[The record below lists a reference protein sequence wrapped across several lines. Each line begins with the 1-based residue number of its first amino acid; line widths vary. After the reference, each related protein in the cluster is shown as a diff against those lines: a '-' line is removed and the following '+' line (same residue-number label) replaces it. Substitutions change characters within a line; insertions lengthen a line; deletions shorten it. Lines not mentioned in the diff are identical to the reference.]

1 MIPRLHPT
9 LKSLIATL
17 LGVLALFTAVAGD
30 LNLHNR
36 DSLLHLVQT
45 HADDTAK
52 VNALIQLSMFISA
65 TSDENLSYAQQA
77 MEISK
82 KLSYRK
88 GEADAIRVT
97 SMGLSKKG
105 KFNESIKLLE
115 DAAII
120 YREIGDQMGLGKAY
134 NNIGIDFF
142 TMGEYKKSLEFLLKS
157 LQIREKLNDP
167 KELSASLNNIGMVY
181 SNQKEFDLSLAYYFR
196 ALAIVRELK
205 DDLGSAQAYNNIALV
220 YEGKREFDK
229 ALENYN
235 LSLNICLRNNE
246 KYGEGLV
253 TSNIAGIYGQ
263 TEQYDK
269 AIEYYNKALE
279 IQLVFG
285 DPSLLI
291 FSYKG
296 LANVYLAKDNYVKA
310 QEYGHLCRDM
320 AKSIGHKVVMREIDE
335 TLAQMYEEMSDY
347 KKALFYF
354 QEFKIYSDSISNEE
368 NKSEITRLGL
378 KYEYDKKL
386 EIKESEQQKA
396 AEMYEKEVAY
406 YNKIRLGLIGVV
418 LLLLAFAVFMVIN
431 RKLLLHARREAEKAN
446 GYKSEFLANMSHEI
460 RTPLNAVIGFSDL
473 LSQTKLEP
481 FQSNYSRT
489 IKQAADSLL
498 NLVNDVLDFSKIEA
512 GKMEL
517 DLRPADLRQTI
528 DYTFSI
534 TRYAA
539 SQKQLGVYLTLGK
552 SVPQTVTIDNNRLK
566 QILINLLNNGI
577 KFTQKGEVR
586 LKVERLAD
594 INDHEAI
601 FRFSVSD
608 TGIGI
613 EKANQ
618 QKIFDA
624 FEQEDSSTARRFG
637 GTGLGLAICNR
648 LLELMGSKLQ
658 LHSEVGEG
666 STFFFDL
673 KLTYSNEILIPAKD
687 EFPRE
692 VSAEISHREWTI
704 IIAEDN
710 PVNNLLTTT
719 ILKNMLPKA
728 RILGA
733 TNGEEVLNAFTT
745 EHPDLIFMDIQ
756 MPEMNGYEAT
766 SRIRTINESTPIIAL
781 TAGALDGERERCLA
795 AGMNDFVTKP
805 INIEQFTITTARWLS
820 GEGGIRTRDTL

>member
-1 MIPRLHPT
+1 MNPLHSFF
-9 LKSLIATL
+9 LQRILM
-17 LGVLALFTAVAGD
+17 LAMCCFAIFTAKAGEV
-30 LNLHNR
+30 NMLHR
-36 DSLLHLVQT
+36 DSLLQFVQT
-45 HADDTAK
+45 HPDDTAK

-65 TSDENLSYAQQA
+65 TSDENLTYAEQA
-77 MEISK
+77 MTISK
-82 KLSYRK
+82 KLNYRK
-88 GEADAIRVT
+88 GEADALRVT

-115 DAAII
+115 DAALI
-120 YREIGDQMGLGKAY
+120 YREIDDQRGLGKAY

-142 TMGEYKKSLEFLLKS
+142 TLGDYKKSLEFLLKS

-181 SNQKEFDLSLAYYFR
+181 TNQKEFDLSLAYYFR
-196 ALAIVRELK
+196 SLAIVKQLK
-205 DDLGSAQAYNNIALV
+205 DDLGIAQAYNNIALV
-220 YEGKREFDK
+220 YEGKKEFDK

-235 LSLNICLRNNE
+235 LSLEICLRNNE

-279 IQLVFG
+279 IQKIYG
-285 DPSLLI
+285 DPALLI

-296 LANVYLAKDNYVKA
+296 LANVYLAKDDYPKA
-310 QEYGHLCRDM
+310 QEYGHMCRDM

-335 TLAQMYEEMSDY
+335 TMTQMYEEMGDF

-354 QEFKIYSDSISNEE
+354 QEFKVYSDSISNEE
-368 NKSEITRLGL
+368 NKTEIARLGL

-386 EIKESEQQKA
+386 ELKENEQQQA
-396 AEMYEKEVAY
+396 TEMHDKEVAY
-406 YNKIRLGLIGVV
+406 YNKIRLVLIGVV
-418 LLLLAFAVFMVIN
+418 ALLLGFAIFMMIN
-431 RKLLLHARREAEKAN
+431 RRRLLKARQEADKAN
-446 GYKSEFLANMSHEI
+446 SYKSEFLANMSHEI

-481 FQSNYSRT
+481 FQANYSRT

-517 DLRPADLRQTI
+517 DPKPVDLRQTI

-539 SQKQLGVYLTLGK
+539 SQKQLNVNLTLGE
-552 SVPQTVTIDNNRLK
+552 SVPQTVTADSNRLK
-566 QILINLLNNGI
+566 QVLINLLNNAI
-577 KFTQKGEVR
+577 KFTPKGEVR
-586 LKVERLAD
+586 LIVERIQD
-594 INDHEAI
+594 ISANEAI
-601 FRFSVSD
+601 FRFSVTD

-624 FEQEDSSTARRFG
+624 FEQEDSSTSRRFG
-637 GTGLGLAICNR
+637 GTGLGLAICNK
-648 LLELMGSKLQ
+648 LLQLMGSKLQ
-658 LHSEVGEG
+658 LQSEVGVG

-673 KLTYSNEILIPAKD
+673 KLHYSNEIILEAK
-687 EFPRE
+687 EEWSR
-692 VSAEISHREWTI
+692 EISTELSQREWKI

-733 TNGEEVLNAFTT
+733 TNGEEVLKAFT
-745 EHPDLIFMDIQ
+745 EERPDIIFMDIQ
-756 MPEMNGYEAT
+756 MPDMNGYEAT
-766 SRIRTINESTPIIAL
+766 SRIRTIDEKTPIIAL

-805 INIEQFTITTARWLS
+805 IDIDQFTVTTARWLNS
-820 GEGGIRTRDTL
+820 VM

>member
-1 MIPRLHPT
+1 MNPLHSFFPPRILM
-9 LKSLIATL
+9 LAMCWF
-17 LGVLALFTAVAGD
+17 ALFTAKAGEV
-30 LNLHNR
+30 NMLHR
-36 DSLLHLVQT
+36 DSLLQFVQT
-45 HADDTAK
+45 HPDDTAK

-65 TSDENLSYAQQA
+65 TSDENLTYAEQA
-77 MEISK
+77 MTISK
-82 KLSYRK
+82 KLNYRK
-88 GEADAIRVT
+88 GEADALRVT

-115 DAAII
+115 DAALI
-120 YREIGDQMGLGKAY
+120 YREIDDQRGLGKAY

-142 TMGEYKKSLEFLLKS
+142 TMGDYKKSLEFLLKS

-181 SNQKEFDLSLAYYFR
+181 TNQKEFDLSLAYYFR
-196 ALAIVRELK
+196 SLAIVKQLK
-205 DDLGSAQAYNNIALV
+205 DDLGTAQAYNNIALV
-220 YEGKREFDK
+220 YEGKKEFDK

-235 LSLNICLRNNE
+235 LSLEICLRNNE

-269 AIEYYNKALE
+269 AIEFYNKALE
-279 IQLVFG
+279 IQEMYG

-296 LANVYLAKDNYVKA
+296 LANVYLAKDNYAKA
-310 QEYGHLCRDM
+310 QEYGHMCRDM

-335 TLAQMYEEMSDY
+335 TMAQMYEEMGDF
-347 KKALFYF
+347 KKALFYY
-354 QEFKIYSDSISNEE
+354 QEFKAYSDSISNEE
-368 NKSEITRLGL
+368 NKTEIARLGL

-386 EIKESEQQKA
+386 ELKENEQQQA
-396 AEMYEKEVAY
+396 AEIHDKEVAY
-406 YNKIRLGLIGVV
+406 YNKIRLVLIGVV
-418 LLLLAFAVFMVIN
+418 VLLLGFAIFMIIN
-431 RKLLLHARREAEKAN
+431 RRRLLKARQEADKAN
-446 GYKSEFLANMSHEI
+446 SYKSEFLANMSHEI

-517 DLRPADLRQTI
+517 DPKPVDLRQTI

-539 SQKQLGVYLTLGK
+539 SQKQLNVNLTLGE
-552 SVPQTVTIDNNRLK
+552 SVPQTVTADSNRLK
-566 QILINLLNNGI
+566 QVLINLLNNAI
-577 KFTQKGEVR
+577 KFTPKGEVR
-586 LKVERLAD
+586 LIVERIQD
-594 INDHEAI
+594 ISANEAI
-601 FRFSVSD
+601 FRFSVTD
-608 TGIGI
+608 TGVGI

-624 FEQEDSSTARRFG
+624 FEQEDSSTSRRFG
-637 GTGLGLAICNR
+637 GTGLGLAICNK
-648 LLELMGSKLQ
+648 LLQLMGSKLQ
-658 LHSEVGEG
+658 LQSEVGVG

-673 KLTYSNEILIPAKD
+673 KLHYSNEIIIEAK
-687 EFPRE
+687 EEWSR
-692 VSAEISHREWTI
+692 EISTELSQREWKI

-733 TNGEEVLNAFTT
+733 TNGEEVLKAFT
-745 EHPDLIFMDIQ
+745 EERPDIIFMDIQ
-756 MPEMNGYEAT
+756 MPDMNGYEAT
-766 SRIRTINESTPIIAL
+766 SRIRTIDEKTPIIAL
-781 TAGALDGERERCLA
+781 TAGAMDGERERCLA

-805 INIEQFTITTARWLS
+805 IDIDQFTVTTARWLNS
-820 GEGGIRTRDTL
+820 VK

>member
-1 MIPRLHPT
+1 M
-9 LKSLIATL
+9 TL
-17 LGVLALFTAVAGD
+17 LHSTCSKIVLILACFTIGIGNAHAGE
-30 LNLHNR
+30 LNIHHH
-36 DSLLHLVQT
+36 DSLLLFVQT
-45 HADDTAK
+45 HPDDTAK
-52 VNALIQLSMFISA
+52 VNALIQLATFISA
-65 TSDENLSYAQQA
+65 TSDQNLAYATQA
-77 MEISK
+77 MDISK
-82 KLSYRK
+82 KLNYRR
-88 GEADAIRVT
+88 GEADALRVT

-115 DAAII
+115 DAALI
-120 YREIGDQMGLGKAY
+120 YREIGDQKGLGKAY

-142 TMGEYKKSLEFLLKS
+142 TMGDYKKSLEFLLKS

-181 SNQKEFDLSLAYYFR
+181 TNQKEFDLSLAYYFR
-196 ALAIVRELK
+196 SLAIVKELN
-205 DDLGSAQAYNNIALV
+205 DDLGAAQAYNNIALV
-220 YEGKREFDK
+220 YEGKKEFGK

-235 LSLNICLRNNE
+235 LSLTICLKNNE

-279 IQLVFG
+279 IQLEFG

-296 LANVYLAKDNYVKA
+296 LANVYLAKDNYPKA

-335 TLAQMYEEMSDY
+335 TMAQMYEEMGDY
-347 KKALFYF
+347 KKALFYY
-354 QEFKIYSDSISNEE
+354 QEFKTYNDSISNEE
-368 NKSEITRLGL
+368 NKSEIARIGL

-386 EIKESEQQKA
+386 ELKESEQKKA
-396 AEMYEKEVAY
+396 AEMYDKDVAY
-406 YNKIRLGLIGVV
+406 YNKIRLGLIGLV
-418 LLLLAFAVFMVIN
+418 LLLLGFAVFMINN
-431 RKLLLHARREAEKAN
+431 RKRLLLARREAEKAN

-481 FQSNYSRT
+481 FQANYSKT

-517 DLRPADLRQTI
+517 DPRPADLRQTI

-534 TRYAA
+534 TRYPA
-539 SQKQLGVYLTLGK
+539 SQKQLGVHLTLGE

-586 LKVERLAD
+586 LKVERIAD
-594 INDHEAI
+594 ISEHEAI

-624 FEQEDSSTARRFG
+624 FEQEDSSTARQFG
-637 GTGLGLAICNR
+637 GTGLGLAICNK
-648 LLELMGSKLQ
+648 LLLLMDSKLQ
-658 LHSEVGEG
+658 LTSEVGVG
-666 STFFFDL
+666 STFYFDL
-673 KLTYSNEILIPAKD
+673 KLTYSNEILIPAKNTL
-687 EFPRE
+687 PRE
-692 VSAEISHREWTI
+692 VSEEISQREWTI

-719 ILKNMLPKA
+719 ILKNM
-728 RILGA
+728 
-733 TNGEEVLNAFTT
+733 
-745 EHPDLIFMDIQ
+745 
-756 MPEMNGYEAT
+756 
-766 SRIRTINESTPIIAL
+766 
-781 TAGALDGERERCLA
+781 
-795 AGMNDFVTKP
+795 
-805 INIEQFTITTARWLS
+805 
-820 GEGGIRTRDTL
+820 